1 MKKFIFYKMTFG
13 FNECFVNGDVFQMVY
28 WFILCDENL
37 LMHTVVSVINMSFE
51 WVQYSILLVEVDY
64 HSNDTQNT

>member
-1 MKKFIFYKMTFG
+1 
-13 FNECFVNGDVFQMVY
+13 
-28 WFILCDENL
+28 
-37 LMHTVVSVINMSFE
+37 MHTVVSVINMSFE